1 MLSRKNLLALLGAL
15 ELFVPTTR
23 QQTVAPSVPPWGP
36 DSSEKSSYISDGV
49 SHISSIVVYKD
60 KSSAVTPASSTYITG
75 IKFNGLG
82 EIVPDNDCSGSTSE
96 TLTVPVGKKI
106 SKVEVWKKVAT
117 YNYVTQFTFTLSDSN
132 VLTVTSDHYSSR

>member
-23 QQTVAPSVPPWGP
+23 QQTVAPFVPAWGSV
-36 DSSEKSSYISDGV
+36 SSEKSSYISDGV

-60 KSSAVTPASSTYITG
+60 TDSAVTPASSTYISG

-82 EIVPDNDCSGSTSE
+82 GIVPDSGCSGETSE
-96 TLTVPVGKKI
+96 TLTVAVGKTI
-106 SKVEVWKKVAT
+106 SKVEVWRLVDT
-117 YNYVTQFTFTLSDSN
+117 YNYVTQFTFTLSDNS
-132 VLTVTSDHYSSR
+132 VLSVTSDHYSSS